1 MRILRALEPGTAIV
15 IASVDPHNT
24 PSLCRATALSSADAA
39 ATVTVYVPLATSQ
52 DVLRNI
58 ATTRR
63 VAITSTNPLD
73 HCSTQL
79 KGVTID
85 ARLARDDEAAFVRAR
100 RDAFADSLDAIGVP
114 RRIGQNVNCWPA
126 FAVTVRVD
134 DVFDQTPGPNAGA
147 RLR

>member
-1 MRILRALEPGTAIV
+1 M
-15 IASVDPHNT
+15 ASVDSRNA
-24 PSLCRATALSSADAA
+24 PSLCRATALSSTDDAA
-39 ATVTVYVPLATSQ
+39 TITVYVPLATSH

-134 DVFDQTPGPNAGA
+134 EVFDQTPGPNAGA

>member
-15 IASVDPHNT
+15 MASVDARKV
-24 PSLCRATALSSADAA
+24 PSCCRATALASTDGA
-39 ATVTVYVPLATSQ
+39 ATVTVYVPLATSH

-79 KGVTID
+79 KGVTVD
-85 ARLARDDEAAFVRAR
+85 ARLARDDEAAFVRGR
-100 RDAFADSLDAIGVP
+100 RDALADSLDAIGVP

-126 FAVTVRVD
+126 FAVTVHVD
-134 DVFDQTPGPNAGA
+134 EIFDQTPGPNAGA

>member
-1 MRILRALEPGTAIV
+1 MQPLRALESGTSV
-15 IASVDPHNT
+15 VMASVDAHNV
-24 PSLCRATALSSADAA
+24 PSCCRAIALMSNDDA
-39 ATVTVYVPLATSQ
+39 ATVTVFVPLATSH

-58 ATTRR
+58 AMTKR
-63 VAITSTNPLD
+63 VAITATNPLD

-79 KGVTID
+79 KGVSID

-100 RDAFADSLDAIGVP
+100 RDAFADNLDAIGVP
-114 RRIGQNVNCWPA
+114 ARVTRNVSCWPA

-134 DVFDQTPGPNAGA
+134 EIFEQTPGPKAGS